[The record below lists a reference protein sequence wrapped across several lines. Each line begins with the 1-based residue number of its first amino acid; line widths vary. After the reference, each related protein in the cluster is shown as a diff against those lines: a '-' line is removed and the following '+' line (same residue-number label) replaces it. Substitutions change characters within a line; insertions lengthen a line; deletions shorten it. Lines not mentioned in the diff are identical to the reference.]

1 MHMLDLAHQDEFAAA
16 LMLLARALLSAPFL
30 YSGIDKLLR
39 WNAAQAEVAKSGL
52 PFPTFLHAVTVIIQ
66 LGAGLSVLI
75 GIDARVGAVA
85 LCLFLV
91 PVTVLYHPFWK
102 QTGEA
107 LVAEADH
114 FLLNLA
120 LIGGLLIIA
129 AVGGGRMSVIDQ
141 PNTDPIRFVATLVGS
156 AQ

>member
-1 MHMLDLAHQDEFAAA
+1 MLDLAHNDEFAATPI
-16 LMLLARALLSAPFL
+16 LLARVLLSSPFV

-39 WNAAQAEVAKSGL
+39 WSAAQTEVADSGL
-52 PFPTFLHAVTVIIQ
+52 PFPTVLHAITVMVQ

-75 GIDARVGAVA
+75 GIDARAGALA
-85 LCLFLV
+85 LCLFLI

-102 QTGEA
+102 QTGKA

-120 LIGGLLIIA
+120 VIGGLLLIA
-129 AVGGGRMSVIDQ
+129 AVGGGRISVIDQ
-141 PNTDPIRFVATLVGS
+141 PISALLRSVATRVGL